1 VSASSDQEYT
11 PRSSLRA
18 VILLLP
24 IVIAPLA
31 IIVVGYRNLAAAS
44 SPQAARGVLL
54 IMIGVGALLLLWD
67 NITW

>member
-1 VSASSDQEYT
+1 
-11 PRSSLRA
+11 
-18 VILLLP
+18 
-24 IVIAPLA
+24 
-31 IIVVGYRNLAAAS
+31 VGYRNLAAAS